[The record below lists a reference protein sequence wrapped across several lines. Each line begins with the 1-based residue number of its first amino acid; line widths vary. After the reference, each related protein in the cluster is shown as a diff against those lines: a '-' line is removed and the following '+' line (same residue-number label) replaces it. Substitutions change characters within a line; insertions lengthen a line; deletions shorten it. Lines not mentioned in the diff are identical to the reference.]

1 MKLENLRSIEE
12 INKKIARGEAVVLT
26 AEEVVKLAKEEGIR
40 EVSKKVEC
48 CDYRNVCSNVLQWGV
63 YKLWSHNA
71 PYENG
76 KDKACWCWRF
86 YGGLAAV
93 DGYIGATQE
102 SEFDKTF
109 GGGHVI
115 EMLIRGENLLLEA
128 YGKGTDCYPGKYF
141 RDISTRIR

>member
-1 MKLENLRSIEE
+1 VGR
-12 INKKIARGEAVVLT
+12 
-26 AEEVVKLAKEEGIR
+26 
-40 EVSKKVEC
+40 
-48 CDYRNVCSNVLQWGV
+48 

-71 PYENG
+71 PYENEKIKLAG
-76 KDKACWCWRF
+76 VEV

-141 RDISTRIR
+141 RGYYQQGYDKRFLPIQSKKCLSKLCCSYK